1 MGKLYIPTLIFNQS
15 ISAHQSSRPAMDD
28 FNHSIKNLTIMQPR
42 FTLKNWVSLSR
53 KLPMLFVLFCLF
65 AGSGVTNAQPYINGP
80 LSTGATATGGTA
92 APVGFTWSE
101 VQPGNV
107 NAGFTNSVTN
117 GFSLADNFT
126 VPSGQSWSLSKFTA
140 YAYSTGYAGAT
151 SPYTVIRVQIFNT
164 NPSIGSP
171 APIFG
176 DLTTNRFSAS
186 STASMY
192 RIFNATPGTTRQ
204 IWKIEATV
212 NTVLPSGS
220 YWIEWQLENGLASNF
235 SPAKTVVGV
244 QGQAGDNAIQHSVGA
259 NTWAACLDGAVPQD
273 LPFQLDYSLSCAST
287 TPAAAPVISPLPPS
301 VCNGSSATLSVVGG
315 GLNAAQDWKWYTG
328 SAGGTL
334 VGTGSSITVTPAAT
348 TTYYVRGEGG
358 CASGPGAVTTR
369 TLTVTPCT
377 CLTPDAA
384 TICAGTVQP
393 LTVTPTGATTQ
404 TFTSAAAVTIPAAGT
419 GTGAGAPANPYPST
433 INVAALPTAGVTV
446 QSVTLS
452 GFTHTWASD
461 VDIVLVSPTGQRVI
475 LLSDVGGT
483 GSVSGLNFVLS
494 DAALANLSATALS
507 SGTYKPTNL
516 VGTIGNEPD
525 NFPAPGPGAVTQ
537 PTPLLSSFTGDPN
550 GNWSLY
556 ATDDGGGDVGSLS
569 GFSITFRIA
578 PVATWTPI
586 TGLFTNPAGTTPYV
600 AGTALSTVYASP
612 AATTTYTANITA
624 GPCAGNNNVTVTVQ
638 ANPTLVVTPNPGG
651 CAPVTLTASGASTY
665 TWSPSTG
672 LNTTSGATVVSTPSA
687 DITYSV
693 LGVAA
698 NGCQATTTVPVKGIS
713 TAATMTFSLSPVT
726 IFSQDWTVAIP
737 LPAGWNQQNLS
748 DPGGTTNWFQG
759 NTAVFPA
766 QSGAA
771 TSYIAANFQNTTT
784 AGPGTI
790 SDWLFTPNVTL
801 TNGDVFTF
809 WTRTTDG
816 TFPDR
821 LQVRMSTNGNS
832 ANVGATNA
840 SVGDFT
846 NLLLDINPGLTGT
859 GYPVAWQQFTV
870 TISGLASPT
879 SGRLA
884 FRYFVTNGGGGDNSD
899 FIGVDNVVYARPP
912 SAICANTTNN
922 IIVTITGGASPY
934 TLVYTNGTTNTTFA
948 GYTSGTPIQVS
959 PAVTTT
965 YSIVS
970 VTGANGCPG
979 TGNTGTATVTITPP
993 PSITAQPQS
1002 TAACAGGN
1010 ASFTV
1015 TAGPVGSTYQWQ
1027 ESTNG
1032 GVSYANIT
1040 NGGVYGG
1047 ATSATL
1053 TLTGVTVGMNSYRYR
1068 VVVTGAC
1075 PPTTVTSS
1083 AAILTVNT
1091 PPVIGTQP
1099 ANVTACDG
1107 ANATFSVV
1115 ATGNGPTYQ
1124 WQVSTDGGITYANV
1138 NNATGSSLTFAAGL
1152 AQNGYRYRVIVTVA
1166 PCAAVTSSA
1175 AILTV
1180 TPLPVVTITS
1190 ADLLIT
1196 PGQTTTIS
1204 ASSTPAAASY
1214 SWSLNGS
1221 TVAGATASSI
1231 AVNIDGVGTYQATVL
1246 STNGCSNKSNT
1257 LVIGSEASDRLWI
1270 YPNPTAGRFQ
1280 VRLYYNSTYA
1290 EKRVVTVYNQLGQV
1304 ITSKQFNLN
1313 SGSAPYLSMFF
1324 DVTNVPAGT
1333 YTVKVAD
1340 HFTGK
1345 VVAGQLIVQ

>member
-1 MGKLYIPTLIFNQS
+1 MGKLYTPTLIFNQS
-15 ISAHQSSRPAMDD
+15 ISAHQSSRLSTDD

-53 KLPMLFVLFCLF
+53 MLPTLFVLFCLF
-65 AGSGVTNAQPYINGP
+65 AGSGVSNAQPFINGP

-101 VQPGNV
+101 VQPGNGT
-107 NAGFTNSVTN
+107 AGYGNSVTN
-117 GFSLADNFT
+117 GFALADNFT
-126 VPSGQSWSLSKFTA
+126 VPNGQSWAITKFTC
-140 YAYSTGYAGAT
+140 YAYSSGYAGAT
-151 SPYTVIRVQIFNT
+151 SPYTNIRVRIFNT
-164 NPSIGSP
+164 NPSVGSP
-171 APIFG
+171 TPIYG
-176 DLTTNRFSAS
+176 DLTTNRFLAS
-186 STASMY
+186 STSNMY

-204 IWKIEATV
+204 IWKIEASIPT
-212 NTVLPSGS
+212 TLPAGS
-220 YWIEWQLENGLASNF
+220 YWIEWQVENGLASNF

-244 QGQAGDNAIQHSVGA
+244 TGQAGDNALQHNVTA
-259 NTWAACLDGAVPQD
+259 NTWAAVVDAVPQD
-273 LPFQLDYSLSCAST
+273 FPFQLDYSLSCAST
-287 TPAAAPVISPLPPS
+287 TPAEAPVISPLPPS
-301 VCNGSSATLSVVGG
+301 VCNGSSATLTVVGG
-315 GLNAAQDWKWYTG
+315 NLNAAQDWKWYTG

-334 VGTGSSITVTPAAT
+334 VGTGASISVTPAAT

-358 CASGPGAVTTR
+358 CASANGAVTTR
-369 TLTVTPCT
+369 TLTVAPCT

-404 TFTSAAAVTIPAAGT
+404 TFTSAAAVTIPSSGIAS
-419 GTGAGAPANPYPST
+419 PYPSSLA
-433 INVAALPTAGVTV
+433 VAALPTAGVTV
-446 QSVTLS
+446 QSVTLT
-452 GFTHTWASD
+452 GFTHTWPTD
-461 VDIVLVSPTGQRVI
+461 VDVVLVSPTGQSVI
-475 LLSDVGGT
+475 LMSDVGGT
-483 GSVSGLNFVLS
+483 ASPGVVNLVLS
-494 DAALANLSATALS
+494 DAAAANIPGASLA
-507 SGTYKPTNL
+507 SGTYKPTN
-516 VGTIGNEPD
+516 VD
-525 NFPAPGPGAVTQ
+525 NLDNWPAPGPGAFAQTT
-537 PTPLLSSFTGDPN
+537 PTLSTFSGNPN
-550 GNWSLY
+550 GNWNLY
-556 ATDDGGGDVGSLS
+556 VVDDTGGDAGSIA

-586 TGLFTNPAGTTPYV
+586 TGLFTNAAGTTPYV
-600 AGTALSTVYASP
+600 AGTQLSTVYAAP
-612 AATTTYTANITA
+612 ASTTTYTANILT

-638 ANPTLVVTPNPGG
+638 ANPVVTVTPNPGG
-651 CAPVTLTASGASTY
+651 CAPVTLTASGAASY
-665 TWSPSTG
+665 SWSPTTA
-672 LNTTSGATVVSTPSA
+672 LNTASGATVISTPST
-687 DITYSV
+687 DITYTV
-693 LGVAA
+693 TGVAA

-713 TAATMTFSLSPVT
+713 TAATMTFSLSPIT

-737 LPAGWNQQNLS
+737 LPTGWNQQNLS
-748 DPGGTTNWFQG
+748 DAGGTTNWFQG
-759 NTAVFPA
+759 NSGVFAA

-784 AGPGTI
+784 GGPGTI
-790 SDWLFTPNVTL
+790 SNWLFTPNVTL

-821 LQVRMSTNGNS
+821 MQIRMSTNGNS

-859 GYPVAWQQFTV
+859 GYPVAWQQYTV
-870 TISGLASPT
+870 TIAGLATPT

-884 FRYFVTNGGGGDNSD
+884 FRYFVTNGGGGANSD
-899 FIGVDNVVYARPP
+899 YIGVDNVNYARPP
-912 SAICANTTNN
+912 AAICANTTNN
-922 IIVTITGGASPY
+922 IIVNITGGVSPY
-934 TLVYTNGTTNTTFA
+934 TLVYSNGTTSTTFA

-979 TGNTGTATVTITPP
+979 TGNTGTAVVTITPP
-993 PSITAQPQS
+993 PSITSQPVS

-1053 TLTGVTVGMNSYRYR
+1053 TLTGVTTGMNTYRYR

-1075 PPTTVTSS
+1075 PPTTVTSA

-1107 ANATFSVV
+1107 ASATFSVV
-1115 ATGNGPTYQ
+1115 ATGNAPTYQ

-1138 NNATGSSLTFAAGL
+1138 AGATGASYTFTAGL
-1152 AQNGYRYRVIVTVA
+1152 AQNGYRYRAIVTVA

-1270 YPNPTAGRFQ
+1270 YPNPTNGRFQ
-1280 VRLYYNSTYA
+1280 VRLYYNSIYA

-1345 VVAGQLIVQ
+1345 VVAGQLVVQ